1 MVLILAAAAQL
12 LVVLDSAVMNVAL
25 PSIARDLGLDGPVL
39 TWVVNAYAV
48 SFAGFL
54 LVSGRLVD
62 VFGGRRVLLAGLA
75 GFSSA
80 SLVGGLAPA
89 GWLLVGA
96 RAVQGLAAAAL
107 AAASLAVLLGA
118 FPVGGARHRALTVWG
133 AAAAAGGALGTL
145 LGGLLTAAL
154 TWRSTL
160 LVNLPVGL
168 GLGFLGLRA
177 LPAVVVGGSGSGGLA
192 ALPRVVARLLRVRT
206 VAVGNALMA
215 LVGGASTAMWFFL
228 SLHLQN
234 VSGYGPLRAGLAV
247 TPFALLIVLLSR
259 VVPAL
264 IRRIGR
270 RRLVVC
276 SALLATAGFAW
287 WAARLGVHA
296 SYLAD
301 VLPPGLL
308 AAAGCSGLVAAPVV
322 AIATDAAPAGLSG
335 TVSGLANTTRMLG
348 GALALAGLAALASAH
363 AGSPEALSAGYNLA
377 FAATAGLTLLMAPL
391 AAVGLRPARPGSPG

>member
-25 PSIARDLGLDGPVL
+25 PSIARDLGLDGPAL
-39 TWVVNAYAV
+39 TWVVNAYAIF
-48 SFAGFL
+48 FAGFL

-62 VFGGRRVLLAGLA
+62 LFGGRRVLLSGLA
-75 GFSSA
+75 GFAAA
-80 SLVGGLAPA
+80 SLVGGLAPV
-89 GWLLVGA
+89 GWLLVAA

-118 FPVGGARHRALTVWG
+118 FPSGEPRHRALTVWG

-145 LGGLLTAAL
+145 LGGLLTAVL

-160 LVNLPVGL
+160 LVNVPVGIAL
-168 GLGFLGLRA
+168 AVVGPRA
-177 LPAVVVGGSGSGGLA
+177 LPASRPARGAGGLA
-192 ALPRVVARLLRVRT
+192 ALPRVVAGLLRVRT

-247 TPFALLIVLLSR
+247 TPFALLIVALSR

-264 IRRIGR
+264 MRLMGR

-287 WAARLGVHA
+287 WAVRLGVHA
-296 SYLAD
+296 SYVAD
-301 VLPPGLL
+301 VLPAGLL

-322 AIATDAAPAGLSG
+322 AVATDAAPPGLGG

-348 GALALAGLAALASAH
+348 GALTLAGLAALASAYG
-363 AGSPEALSAGYNLA
+363 GSPAALSAGYNLA
-377 FAATAGLTLLMAPL
+377 FAATAGLTLSMALL
-391 AAVGLRPARPGSPG
+391 AAVGLRPGRPGSPG